1 MIVFPGRK
9 NDFHLPEGGSRAN
22 IKEAN
27 AIDVKL

>member
-1 MIVFPGRK
+1 LSFPRK

-27 AIDVKL
+27 AIDVKLW